1 MNKRRKSLPADE
13 SLSLC
18 PCGSGQTLAAC
29 CARYHAGADTPP
41 DAATL
46 MRSRYTAFAIGAV
59 DYLVQT
65 TAASKR
71 SPQDAELLAEQ
82 TQITTWTGLEIIDT
96 EAGQKDDQ
104 SGVVE
109 FKAAFESP
117 EGNAV
122 LHERSRFEREAG
134 LWVYLDGEVE
144 LIPA

>member
-1 MNKRRKSLPADE
+1 MLTDTQD
-13 SLSLC
+13 LDTLC
-18 PCGSGQTLAAC
+18 PCGSKKPFAFC
-29 CARYHAGADTPP
+29 CEPAISGRKP
-41 DAATL
+41 AATAEAL

>member
-1 MNKRRKSLPADE
+1 MLTDTQD
-13 SLSLC
+13 LDTLC
-18 PCGSGQTLAAC
+18 PCGSTKPFAFC
-29 CARYHAGADTPP
+29 CEPAISGRKP
-41 DAATL
+41 AATAEAL